1 MRRGRIVDL
10 QKRKFNSC
18 AITQGI
24 SKEEQPY
31 YDNNDRFKGSNG
43 TYAHDFES
51 DTSYVMKIVVYEDEQ
66 NPQLTV
72 TTDITDLIKEENP
85 SWIRVSPQR
94 LEKLKQQIVGKKID
108 MVLEDAMI
116 GFDSSILTI
125 EE

>member
-10 QKRKFNSC
+10 RKRTFSSC

-24 SKEEQPY
+24 PKENQGY
-31 YDNNDRFKGSNG
+31 YESSDKFKGSNG
-43 TYAHDFES
+43 TYAHNFET
-51 DTSYVMKIVVYEDEQ
+51 DTSYLMKVVVYEDEE

-94 LEKLKQQIVGKKID
+94 LEKLRQKIVGKKID
-108 MVLEDAMI
+108 MALEDNMI